1 MSAVFDVTVTSAIP
15 TVYKRREEMKAIT
28 AMARIRKMLVL
39 LLFAVFT
46 SHVRPM
52 PSIGEYFIAYF
63 TELYSAGP
71 FMEKGDHSLCTRT
84 FVNRIYGEWLEWVVN
99 LSQMFKIK

>member
-15 TVYKRREEMKAIT
+15 TVYKRREEMKEIT

-39 LLFAVFT
+39 LLFAVFI

-52 PSIGEYFIAYF
+52 PSIGEYFIACF
-63 TELYSAGP
+63 TELWTIHG
-71 FMEKGDHSLCTRT
+71 KGRSLSLYTDVCK
-84 FVNRIYGEWLEWVVN
+84 WLDWVVN
-99 LSQMFKIK
+99 LAQMFKIK